1 MTGSAG
7 DIDEAIWSELG
18 ASVRGGL
25 LRKGDGG
32 YDDARS
38 VWNGMADRR
47 PAAILQC
54 RGVSDVIAGVNFAR
68 GHGLPLAVKGGGHNV
83 AGKGVCDDGLTLDM
97 SLMRSVRV
105 DPLRLL
111 ARAEAGA
118 LWRDFD
124 HEAQT
129 FGLTCTGG
137 VVSSTGVAGLTL
149 GGGIGYLTRTYG
161 LACDNLLAA
170 DVVTAD
176 GRLVQASASEN
187 PDLLWALRGGGGNFG
202 VVTSVEFQ
210 LHEVGPDVAAAI
222 VFYPL
227 AAGVD
232 VLHAYREYADAAPDA
247 VACYAMIVRG
257 PADLPADHA
266 GQPVLVMIAC
276 YSGAVAEGLRALAP
290 LASWSTPIATTV
302 ESIPYR
308 TIQQTFDP
316 GSPHG
321 ARYYWKSQYLSG
333 LADEFFE
340 TVLRF
345 ARDMPG
351 AYTAIGI
358 EPLGGAMAR
367 VAPAATA
374 YPHRR
379 FPFNLGIWSGWDKP
393 EEDAGAISWTKDFFE
408 AVAPFGAGAYVN
420 YLDED
425 EGGRVDEAYG
435 ANYARLRQVKAKWDP
450 QNLFRVNQNIA
461 PQV

>member
-1 MTGSAG
+1 MAGSG
-7 DIDEAIWSELG
+7 RDIDEAVWRRLG
-18 ASVRGGL
+18 ASVRGAL
-25 LRKGDGG
+25 LRAGDAD
-32 YDDARS
+32 YDPARS

-54 RGVSDVIAGVNFAR
+54 RGVSDVMAGVNFAR
-68 GHGLPLAVKGGGHNV
+68 AHGLPLAVKGGGHNV

-97 SLMRSVRV
+97 SPMCSVRV
-105 DPLRLL
+105 DPVARL

-129 FGLTCTGG
+129 FGLTTTGG

-149 GGGIGYLTRTYG
+149 GGGIGYLTRTHG
-161 LACDNLLAA
+161 LACDNLVAA

-202 VVTSVEFQ
+202 VVTSLEFQ
-210 LHEVGPDVAAAI
+210 LHEVGPDVAAAV

-232 VLHAYREYADAAPDA
+232 VLHAYRAYAEAAPDA
-247 VACYAMIVRG
+247 VACYAMVVRG
-257 PADLPADHA
+257 PADLPAEHA
-266 GQPVLVMIAC
+266 GQPVLAIIAC
-276 YSGAVAEGLRALAP
+276 YSGAVADGLRALSP
-290 LASWSTPIATTV
+290 VESFVKPIAATI
-302 ESIPYR
+302 ESTSYR
-308 TIQQTFDP
+308 ALQQTFDP

-321 ARYYWKSQYLSG
+321 ARYYWKSLYLSG
-333 LADEFFE
+333 LPDEFLE
-340 TVLRF
+340 TVVRF
-345 ARDMPG
+345 ALDMPG

-358 EPLGGAMAR
+358 EPLGGAMGR
-367 VAPAATA
+367 VDPAATA

-379 FPFNLGIWSGWDKP
+379 FPFNLGIWSGWDDSS
-393 EEDAGAISWTKDFFE
+393 EDAAIIAWTRDFFE

-435 ANYARLRQVKAKWDP
+435 GNYERLREVKRAWDP
-450 QNLFRVNQNIA
+450 DNLFRVNQNIA
-461 PQV
+461 P